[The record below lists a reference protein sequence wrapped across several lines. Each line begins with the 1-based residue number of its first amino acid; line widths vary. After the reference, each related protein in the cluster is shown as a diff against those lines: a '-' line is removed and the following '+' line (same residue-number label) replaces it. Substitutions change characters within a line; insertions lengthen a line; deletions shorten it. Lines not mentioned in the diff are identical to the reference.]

1 MGTSGLARW
10 RPSLFFK
17 ATRKSGIAEPTPLNH
32 RSPVMQKWMNGLLL
46 VLFST
51 TTVRAEP
58 TRIDVIAFK
67 VPSLDG
73 LTELN
78 GQIDKPECGD
88 TASPTAFIVGGTGL
102 FTRNGYF
109 GRSGTDD
116 DFIYASLANA
126 LNQKCIA
133 TVRFDFRGVHC
144 DLKSKADIGA
154 CVDQNLRSTVTDQTI
169 LDDIQ
174 AVYDSLKQYSFLDSR
189 RLVLIGHSEGSLNFS
204 RLIARKSMTATG
216 LLFFGG
222 LTESAKSIL
231 HWQIAERP
239 VEWAF
244 MMDSNRD
251 GELTND
257 EIQSGYATSS
267 IKDIATIGQ
276 LLSPSGSWTQV
287 TLQNEIEKTYQAIAK
302 EALEHADNS
311 PYQMNGVTFSCYQW
325 WKRWFTDDTSV
336 LENLRDYDGYIE
348 YHNGDIDS
356 QTPGTRERAFLESFP
371 VRQMKSKPKFVVHA
385 NKGHGLSPSPLYG
398 PLDKEVIEQLVQ
410 SVELWTK

>member
-1 MGTSGLARW
+1 
-10 RPSLFFK
+10 
-17 ATRKSGIAEPTPLNH
+17 
-32 RSPVMQKWMNGLLL
+32 
-46 VLFST
+46 
-51 TTVRAEP
+51 
-58 TRIDVIAFK
+58 
-67 VPSLDG
+67 
-73 LTELN
+73 
-78 GQIDKPECGD
+78 
-88 TASPTAFIVGGTGL
+88 
-102 FTRNGYF
+102 
-109 GRSGTDD
+109 
-116 DFIYASLANA
+116 
-126 LNQKCIA
+126 
-133 TVRFDFRGVHC
+133 
-144 DLKSKADIGA
+144 
-154 CVDQNLRSTVTDQTI
+154 
-169 LDDIQ
+169 
-174 AVYDSLKQYSFLDSR
+174 
-189 RLVLIGHSEGSLNFS
+189 
-204 RLIARKSMTATG
+204 
-216 LLFFGG
+216 
-222 LTESAKSIL
+222 
-231 HWQIAERP
+231 
-239 VEWAF
+239 
-244 MMDSNRD
+244 MMDTNRD

-302 EALEHADNS
+302 DALEHADTS

-371 VRQMKSKPKFVVHA
+371 VRQMKSKPTFVVHE